1 VALFDSLKPV
11 YEEAGGIE
19 GYRVGIEGEGG
30 FFEAAGLV
38 EGDVVRRVNSMRMT
52 NRRRAEYFIG
62 EFVADRAN
70 VFVLDI
76 ERGNEKKKLIYQV
89 R

>member
-1 VALFDSLKPV
+1 
-11 YEEAGGIE
+11 
-19 GYRVGIEGEGG
+19 
-30 FFEAAGLV
+30 
-38 EGDVVRRVNSMRMT
+38 VVRRVNSMRMT